1 MSNIDTGTALRHVL
15 EQNGYTVLLGVDGA
29 EGVDIYDRQRKA
41 IDLVVL
47 DMSMP
52 RHVRRPSPETTVHRH
67 LELKMILCSG
77 HLADNDIAKK
87 VDAVLAKAI
96 KQEHFIRILRQILD
110 GPT

>member
-52 RHVRRPSPETTVHRH
+52 RMSGDKA
-67 LELKMILCSG
+67 LQQLCSANPG
-77 HLADNDIAKK
+77 
-87 VDAVLAKAI
+87 
-96 KQEHFIRILRQILD
+96 LRCYSIP
-110 GPT
+110 GT